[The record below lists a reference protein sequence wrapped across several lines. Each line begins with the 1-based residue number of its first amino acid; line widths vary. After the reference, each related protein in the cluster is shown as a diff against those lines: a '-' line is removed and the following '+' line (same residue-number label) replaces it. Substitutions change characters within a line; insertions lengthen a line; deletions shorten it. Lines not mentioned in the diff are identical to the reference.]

1 MSSVSTLN
9 RVSERSA
16 SRPIRVV
23 LVDDSNVVRSIFA
36 RVLGQ
41 SGQVDVAGE
50 ASNSAEALALLARV
64 RADIILLDIE
74 MPDRS
79 GLDALP
85 DILDAANGA
94 RVMVVSSFVEE
105 NGPAAIRALELG
117 ACDTLSKPGKFGF
130 AGRFPELLVEKVIR
144 LGSTARLD
152 RRPNTA
158 AFDAAI
164 TPDGL
169 SLSKP
174 GCIAI
179 GASTGGI
186 PVIFDIVRNIP
197 QTLECPIFIAQ
208 HLPDAFMEFFAR
220 QLSAHTSRKVLVP
233 KAGTVIENNAVYVSP
248 ASAHLVC
255 GQRGVHKIV
264 DHLDYYPDSRYSP
277 SVDALFVSVAE
288 IYGQDALA
296 IVLSGMGNDGA
307 AGAKALAANNARV
320 LVQDAESSVVWG
332 MPGAVA
338 KAGSANAIL
347 PPAHLIRYL
356 AKVAAG

>member
-117 ACDTLSKPGKFGF
+117 ACDTLSSKPGKFGF
-130 AGRFPELLVEKVIR
+130 AGRFPELLEKRSSDLAVLHVLIVGQI
-144 LGSTARLD
+144 LLHLMSL
-152 RRPNTA
+152 RPW
-158 AFDAAI
+158 
-164 TPDGL
+164 
-169 SLSKP
+169 
-174 GCIAI
+174 
-179 GASTGGI
+179 
-186 PVIFDIVRNIP
+186 
-197 QTLECPIFIAQ
+197 
-208 HLPDAFMEFFAR
+208 
-220 QLSAHTSRKVLVP
+220 
-233 KAGTVIENNAVYVSP
+233 
-248 ASAHLVC
+248 
-255 GQRGVHKIV
+255 
-264 DHLDYYPDSRYSP
+264 
-277 SVDALFVSVAE
+277 
-288 IYGQDALA
+288 ALA
-296 IVLSGMGNDGA
+296 
-307 AGAKALAANNARV
+307 R
-320 LVQDAESSVVWG
+320 
-332 MPGAVA
+332 
-338 KAGSANAIL
+338 
-347 PPAHLIRYL
+347 
-356 AKVAAG
+356 

>member
-94 RVMVVSSFVEE
+94 RVMVVSAFVEE

-130 AGRFPELLVEKVIR
+130 AGRFPELLVEKVVR
-144 LGSTARLD
+144 LGSTARLG

-158 AFDAAI
+158 AFDAVV
-164 TPDGL
+164 TPDQL

-186 PVIFDIVRNIP
+186 PVIFDIVRNLP
-197 QTLECPIFIAQ
+197 QTLECPIFVAQ

-233 KAGTVIENNAVYVSP
+233 KAGAIIENNTIYVSP

-288 IYGQDALA
+288 IYGHDALA

-307 AGAKALAANNARV
+307 AGAKVLAANNARV

-332 MPGAVA
+332 MPGAVV